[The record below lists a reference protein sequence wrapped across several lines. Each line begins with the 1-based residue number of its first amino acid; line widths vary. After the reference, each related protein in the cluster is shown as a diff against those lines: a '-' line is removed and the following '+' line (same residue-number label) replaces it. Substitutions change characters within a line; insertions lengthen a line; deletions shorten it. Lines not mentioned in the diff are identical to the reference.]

1 MVQLKVSRKL
11 FLKKSVED
19 VWQVISSKNT
29 LELFHPFC
37 SKNKVISWGD
47 VKVDELVY
55 LNGLTFIR
63 EFTSW
68 NPNQGFELT
77 IGKRNGKKSKV
88 RWEITSSKS
97 GCILSISIWPYRSSK
112 IPTIIYPLVN
122 VFIVRPKLKK
132 YLGSVLN
139 GLHFYLTHK
148 TVVKKNQFGS
158 HSWFS

>member
-1 MVQLKVSRKL
+1 MVQPMVSRKL
-11 FLKKSVED
+11 FLKQSVGD
-19 VWQVISSKNT
+19 VWQVISSKEA

-63 EFTSW
+63 EFTTW

-88 RWEITSSKS
+88 RWEITSAKS

-112 IPTIIYPLVN
+112 IPTIVYPLVN
-122 VFIVRPKLKK
+122 VFIVRM
-132 YLGSVLN
+132 
-139 GLHFYLTHK
+139 
-148 TVVKKNQFGS
+148 TVE
-158 HSWFS
+158 

>member
-88 RWEITSSKS
+88 TWEITSSKS

-139 GLHFYLTHK
+139 GLNFYLTHN

>member
-1 MVQLKVSRKL
+1 MVRLKVSRKL

-97 GCILSISIWPYRSSK
+97 GCILSISIWPYRSSR
-112 IPTIIYPLVN
+112 IPKIIYPLVN

-139 GLHFYLTHK
+139 GLNFYLTHN